1 MEKKCSRCHS
11 AFDCCNEM
19 PGCWCE
25 SVKLTNEVLQNLEKE
40 YSNCLC
46 PQCLKAFENREE
58 YVKQGNASEYIPGG
72 N

>member
-1 MEKKCSRCHS
+1 
-11 AFDCCNEM
+11 M

-46 PQCLKAFENREE
+46 PQCLKAFENKEVS
-58 YVKQGNASEYIPGG
+58 VKQIGEPEYFSKGN
-72 N
+72 